1 MKIFCERILSELVA
15 LATYLKYIS
24 ERFQLPSV
32 LAEEI
37 FVVQIFVVY
46 MLIKK
51 KKKQK
56 QKKTKKTCA
65 QTPSYEIFTH
75 MVCNNSIKHF

>member
-15 LATYLKYIS
+15 LATHLKYIS

-51 KKKQK
+51 KKTQK
-56 QKKTKKTCA
+56 NPKKTCA

>member
-51 KKKQK
+51 NKNQK
-56 QKKTKKTCA
+56 NPKKTCA